1 MKAACDKTRLIDVDS
16 MQGNNLECNWPSTE
30 KPDSYSAHQTFIH
43 NDCQIVKCFRI
54 RTKTQMNQTA
64 QNILKENDAPRGG
77 KIINRTNDNNA
88 HLHFC
93 DIRCMFTFDRVKFIK
108 LHTFKPFF
116 YFLAHII
123 KSFLPCQ
130 FCLTQGIA
138 RMKTYQGS
146 TKWHSP
152 NKLQKCI

>member
-1 MKAACDKTRLIDVDS
+1 MWIQCRGIT
-16 MQGNNLECNWPSTE
+16 W
-30 KPDSYSAHQTFIH
+30 SATNQVQKNHIPTQHTKHSFT

-54 RTKTQMNQTA
+54 KTKTQMNQTA

-77 KIINRTNDNNA
+77 KIINRTTDNNA

-108 LHTFKPFF
+108 PHTFKPFF

-130 FCLTQGIA
+130 FCLTQRIA
-138 RMKTYQGS
+138 RMKTYQES
-146 TKWHSP
+146 TK
-152 NKLQKCI
+152 

>member
-1 MKAACDKTRLIDVDS
+1 MKAACDRTRSIDVDS
-16 MQGNNLECNWPSTE
+16 MQGNNLECNRPSTE

-43 NDCQIVKCFRI
+43 KWLSNCQVL
-54 RTKTQMNQTA
+54 
-64 QNILKENDAPRGG
+64 QNKNKDTNEPNSTEHLEREWCTEGG
-77 KIINRTNDNNA
+77 KIVYRTNDNNA

-130 FCLTQGIA
+130 FCLTQRIA
-138 RMKTYQGS
+138 RMKTYQKC

-152 NKLQKCI
+152 NKLQKGI